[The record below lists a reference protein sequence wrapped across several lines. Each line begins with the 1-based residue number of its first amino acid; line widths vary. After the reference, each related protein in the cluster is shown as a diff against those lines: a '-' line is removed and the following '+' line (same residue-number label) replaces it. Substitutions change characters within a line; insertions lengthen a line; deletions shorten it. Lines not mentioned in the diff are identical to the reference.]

1 MHRYKAFGEKKMILK
16 LKRILFVVFILVT
29 TSSCYYSAQK
39 PHFQTQRM
47 SPIKLIDI
55 DRVMNTTPDWA
66 YDFEQG
72 WNSEYGKGGLRNKT
86 LKVQRWRYAQMQSDD
101 AGVTILDPKNK
112 HNHVMKFLW
121 LKNGGKEFDVNTQK
135 KAHLYGNFGKDNKQE
150 EVWSFNVYFPTTGM
164 EADNKS
170 EIVIQWHAQPDQ
182 YEVTRNPPL
191 ALDNRNDQ
199 LTLTWLYDQRG
210 ITPPGF
216 DRWYSQTAEL
226 GETTKDKWINLVFH
240 IKWDPYGSG
249 VLRVWRD
256 GQLKVQQQNIAIGF
270 NDKIG
275 AYLGFGI
282 YKFENDSQ
290 HKQRTILFDE
300 VKQWLVK

>member
-1 MHRYKAFGEKKMILK
+1 MIIKLICGLIMIL
-16 LKRILFVVFILVT
+16 ILVM

-39 PHFQTQRM
+39 PHFQTKKNV
-47 SPIKLIDI
+47 SVKLIDI
-55 DRVMNTTPDWA
+55 DKVMSKTPDWT

-86 LKVQRWRYAQMQSDD
+86 SKIKSWRYAQMQSDD
-101 AGVTILDPKNK
+101 SGVTVLDPENKKN
-112 HNHVMKFLW
+112 HAMKFLW
-121 LKNGGKEFDVNTQK
+121 KKNGGKEYDENTQK

-150 EVWSFNVYFPTTGM
+150 EVWSFNVYFPSLGM
-164 EADNKS
+164 EADNRS
-170 EIVIQWHAQPDQ
+170 EIIVQWHAQPDQ

-216 DRWYSQTAEL
+216 DSWYSQTADL
-226 GETTKDKWINLVFH
+226 GETTKNQWINFVFH
-240 IKWDPYGSG
+240 IKWDPYGNG
-249 VLRVWRD
+249 ILRVWRD
-256 GQLKVQQQNIAIGF
+256 GQLKVQRQNIAIGF
-270 NDKIG
+270 NDKVG

-282 YKFENDSQ
+282 YKFSNDSQ
-290 HKQRTILFDE
+290 HKQRSILFDE
-300 VKQWLVK
+300 VKQWLVN